1 MHEAELPVYKIK
13 IQTQAFTPSID
24 QARSTFSVGK
34 FEALACL
41 YCGKD
46 TYEPLGNA
54 IPFGNFAGFFL
65 FSNLAVEMNVRPCV
79 LFSHGL
85 TVSLDFFRL
94 LGDERF
100 EILQQKTLGGHEP
113 IHVFCPTDSQVSFEE
128 DSIKTGYRSGNFL
141 CMLINKLV
149 HGVLPDGVVAQLPH

>member
-1 MHEAELPVYKIK
+1 MSFIHLCGLSHASNSWRLSPS
-13 IQTQAFTPSID
+13 TP
-24 QARSTFSVGK
+24 RRK
-34 FEALACL
+34 F
-41 YCGKD
+41 
-46 TYEPLGNA
+46 
-54 IPFGNFAGFFL
+54 FGATWLKQPDRTKPIADF
-65 FSNLAVEMNVRPCV
+65 
-79 LFSHGL
+79 GL